1 MKGDRIMSNNEIR
14 FKFNEKKT
22 TQAVALFLE
31 KNGGK
36 MSYMKLIKLLYLVDR
51 QALRLWERPLTGD
64 IYFSMKHGPVLSNVL
79 DIINN
84 GEGPDGNSYWY
95 KYITAP
101 SNYKVELKK
110 DLPTPDTLS
119 KRELELIDELD
130 KKFKGLTQWD
140 MVEIC
145 HEILPEWENVKNKQI
160 KINTILKEVN
170 KSDDEIKAIEEDVLN
185 LNYVEEILSID
196 D

>member
-1 MKGDRIMSNNEIR
+1 MFNNEIR

-22 TQAVALFLE
+22 AQAVTVFLK
-31 KNGGK
+31 KNGRE

-84 GEGPDGNSYWY
+84 GEDPDDNSYWY

-101 SNYKVELKK
+101 SNYKVKLNADREAYL
-110 DLPTPDTLS
+110 LNPLCFLLS
-119 KRELELIDELD
+119 VHRIA
-130 KKFKGLTQWD
+130 
-140 MVEIC
+140 
-145 HEILPEWENVKNKQI
+145 P
-160 KINTILKEVN
+160 
-170 KSDDEIKAIEEDVLN
+170 
-185 LNYVEEILSID
+185 
-196 D
+196 